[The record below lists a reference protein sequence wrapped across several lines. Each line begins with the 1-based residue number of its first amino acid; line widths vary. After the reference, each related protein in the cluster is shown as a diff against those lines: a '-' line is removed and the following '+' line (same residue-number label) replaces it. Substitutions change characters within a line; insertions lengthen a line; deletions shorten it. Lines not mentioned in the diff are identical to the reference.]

1 MNAKE
6 ELDLAKFVNHCKET
20 EAELE
25 SIKQQIEALKS
36 HKKNLLSTLSSCKT
50 KLRQCVMS
58 VLNEY
63 FEGINE
69 YDVTVKKVKLVNIA
83 VIQIFYRENKNV
95 NKRQDL
101 QSGFIWLNGVAVL
114 DWLSDKNSYTVK
126 MRLDKY
132 WENDYDLVPQTI
144 GEDALRRL

>member
-1 MNAKE
+1 MNTKE

-25 SIKQQIEALKS
+25 SIKQQIKALNSHRKS
-36 HKKNLLSTLSSCKT
+36 LSSTLSSGKT

-63 FEGINE
+63 FEGIDE

-83 VIQIFYRENKNV
+83 VIQIFYREDKNV

-126 MRLDKY
+126 MRLDHD
-132 WENDYDLVPQTI
+132 WDYDLVPQTI